1 MAVMDEFKEERAKM
15 KEEPFQKRWEYFWD
29 YHKTHVIAGIFVFF
43 LAVTFLH
50 DTLTQKDNVFMAA
63 FVDCVSDETKTEAY
77 TQEVMDLME
86 IDTSKEAI
94 VLDTS
99 FHVSSANT
107 ADASATEV
115 LMVRIA
121 AGELDT
127 LLSGETMF
135 GRYALSEIYYDLREV
150 LTPEQLAYY
159 EDSFFYIDNAALQ
172 YDLTD
177 TSELDYVDSIDHTTP
192 DGMTD
197 PIPVGI
203 YLNPTEEFQS
213 IYYFT
218 SKEPVV
224 FGIISNAPH
233 IEHAGQFLDHI
244 SGRVE

>member
-1 MAVMDEFKEERAKM
+1 MAVMDEFKEEREQM
-15 KEEPFQKRWEYFWD
+15 KQAPFKKKWEYFWD
-29 YHKTHVIAGIFVFF
+29 YHKTHVIVGIAVVFF
-43 LAVTFLH
+43 LGTFIH
-50 DTLTQKDNVFMAA
+50 DALTQKETVFMAA
-63 FVDCVSDETKTEAY
+63 FVDCVSDETKTDTYA
-77 TQEVMDLME
+77 QEIMELME
-86 IDTSKEAI
+86 IDSSSETI
-94 VLDTS
+94 VLDTR
-99 FHVSSANT
+99 FDVSGVNT
-107 ADASATEV
+107 TDASSTEV

-127 LLSGETMF
+127 LLSGETVF

-159 EDSFFYIDNAALQ
+159 EDSFFYVDNAALE

-177 TSELDYVDSIDHTTP
+177 ASELDYVDSIDHTTP

-197 PIPVGI
+197 PVPVGI
-203 YLNPTEEFQS
+203 YLTPTEEFQD

-233 IEHAGQFLDHI
+233 PERAGQFLDHI